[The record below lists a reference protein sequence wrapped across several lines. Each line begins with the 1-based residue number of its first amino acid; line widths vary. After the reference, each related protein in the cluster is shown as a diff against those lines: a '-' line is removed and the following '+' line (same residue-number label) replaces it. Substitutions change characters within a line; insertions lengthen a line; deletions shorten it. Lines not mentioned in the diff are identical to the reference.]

1 MNLLR
6 YNTVLFDLDGTL
18 IDTNELIL
26 VSFLNVL
33 NAHFPGKYARQDL
46 IPHMGK
52 TLHEQ
57 MELFGGL
64 EKRDELVDAYRVH
77 NEEIH
82 DEWIREFPHVRETL
96 AELKELGITMGVVTT
111 KQRKTAEMGAAACG
125 VSPYMSTFVT
135 FQDTEKHKPSPDP
148 VLKALSDLGA
158 DPSKTLMVGDTQFDI
173 QAGHNAG
180 VHSAGVA
187 WSLKGAEF
195 LAQFKPE
202 YILQDMRDLIAVVK
216 GEK

>member
-1 MNLLR
+1 MLK
-6 YNTVLFDLDGTL
+6 YDTVLLDLDGTL

-26 VSFLNVL
+26 VSFLHVL
-33 NAHFPGKYARQDL
+33 ENYFPGQYNRENV

-57 MELFGGL
+57 MELFGGVEL
-64 EKRDELVDAYRVH
+64 RDELVVAYREH
-77 NEEIH
+77 NETIH
-82 DEWIREFPHVRETL
+82 DEWVREFPHVRETL
-96 AELKELGITMGVVTT
+96 EELKQLGVTMGVVTT
-111 KQRKTAEMGAAACG
+111 KQRITAVMGADVCG
-125 VSPYMSTFVT
+125 VTPYMSTFVT
-135 FQDTEKHKPSPDP
+135 FQDTERHKPSPDP
-148 VLKALSDLGA
+148 VLKALENLGA
-158 DPSKTLMVGDTQFDI
+158 NPETTLMVGDTQFDI

-195 LAQFKPE
+195 LQQFNPE
-202 YILQDMRDLIAVVK
+202 YILQDMRDLVAIVK